1 MRNILYICFL
11 AFFLFGITTQVE
23 ARKKKK
29 VTKET
34 TKEEKKVEP
43 LTPYQKIFKGKKV
56 VTANGLM
63 TVHKIDGKVFVE
75 FPLALLDKDM
85 LLLSSIERTS
95 DHGDGA
101 VGQFGGYQIPFRFVR
116 KDSVLLARMDL
127 MGRPDNLSAER
138 NMDQAIESSNQA
150 GVYAMFKVLANT
162 PEHDAIVVDMTPL
175 FLESSTYTFPFY
187 SQGMNAFMGFIKREY
202 ELKEEWASV
211 RNIRVFDRNIMVTC
225 NMNFKANG
233 SFMGMRV
240 GEKDQPL
247 SVTVNKMLV
256 LLPEEPMRP
265 RLADSRIGASYI
277 TRERIKSEKSGMEKF
292 YLTKRWRL
300 EPVDEVAY
308 RRGELV
314 EVKKPIVFYMDT
326 LMPKMWRPA
335 IKEGFE
341 AWNAAFE
348 KIGFKNV
355 VRVVD
360 FPRNDPDF
368 DANNIDYSTI
378 RYAPGWLGGQ
388 PTMHIDMRTG
398 EILNASLCL
407 FDGFFSTQKV
417 IHMLLTAGA
426 DPKVRKIQFSQ
437 EEINDILRV
446 IMMQYA
452 GNHLGLE
459 VNLKASSAYPVD
471 SLRSPSFTRKYGLS
485 PSVMDALVS
494 NYVAQPEDVA
504 KGVAMLQYGLGEYDF
519 HAIKWLYQ
527 PIAEA
532 ASFEDE
538 VGVLDRWIREG
549 RKNPNLRFGHVYGQF
564 YDPSCHSQDLGDD
577 PLKATR
583 YFLENMKRTT
593 RGLWDWFREDD
604 ADYSLRTMYYAN
616 VINSCQQKL
625 SILALCLGGMYQE
638 NTFAT
643 ENIPPFRVVPRE
655 KQKEIVRYLL
665 KLEKELSWLSD
676 KEIERKVAIGNSA
689 KYEVTG
695 KILPT
700 LFSRLGAVAF
710 TAERGSGY
718 SVNEC
723 MDDIYKDVWE
733 GTLKNRKLTNAEMVR
748 QKQFLAIVNE
758 ASTVQKGFLPSAPKA
773 FVGEVPDIL
782 SLVKSTASAMNVF
795 NLQTFASQNK
805 IASFPFLGD
814 VGASDLRVLPYG
826 LQERQAM
833 AAEHYFAMLIRVR
846 DLLKTAVSRSSG
858 ETKIHYEYLLHS
870 INRSLDTTK

>member
-11 AFFLFGITTQVE
+11 AFFLFGSTTQVE

-29 VTKET
+29 ISKEAV
-34 TKEEKKVEP
+34 KEEKKTEP
-43 LTPYQKIFKGKKV
+43 LTPYQKIFKGKTV
-56 VTANGLM
+56 ETAKGLM

-85 LLLSSIERTS
+85 LLLSSIEQTS

-101 VGQFGGYQIPFRFVR
+101 VGQFGGYQIPFRFVQ

-127 MGRPDNLSAER
+127 MGRPVNLSTER

-150 GVYAMFKVLANT
+150 GVYAMFKILANT
-162 PEHDAIVVDMTPL
+162 PERDAIVVDMTPL
-175 FLESSTYTFPFY
+175 FLESSTYTFPLY
-187 SQGMNAFMGFIKREY
+187 PRGMNALMGFITRQY
-202 ELKEEWASV
+202 ELKKEWASV

-225 NMNFKANG
+225 NMDFKANG

-240 GEKDQPL
+240 GEKNQPL

-265 RLADSRIGASYI
+265 RLADSRIGASSI

-292 YLTKRWRL
+292 YLSKRWRL
-300 EPVDEVAY
+300 EPVDEEAY

-314 EVKKPIVFYMDT
+314 DVKKPIVFYMDT

-341 AWNAAFE
+341 AWNATFE

-360 FPRNDPDF
+360 FPKNDPNF

-388 PTMHIDMRTG
+388 PTMHVDMRTG

-407 FDGFFSTQKV
+407 FDGFFTTQKV
-417 IHMLLTAGA
+417 MHMLLTAGA
-426 DPKVRKIQFSQ
+426 DPKVRKMQFSQ

-446 IMMQYA
+446 SMMQYA
-452 GNHLGLE
+452 GSHLGLE
-459 VNLKASSAYPVD
+459 MNLKASSAYPVD

-485 PSVMDALVS
+485 PSVMDALAS

-504 KGVAMLQYGLGEYDF
+504 KGVAMLQSGLGEYDF

-538 VGVLDRWIREG
+538 VSTLDRWIREG
-549 RKNPNLRFGHVYGQF
+549 RQNPNLRFGHVYGQF

-583 YFLENMKRTT
+583 YFIENMKRTT
-593 RGLWDWFREDD
+593 RGLWDWFSEDD
-604 ADYSLRTMYYAN
+604 ADYSRRTIYYAN
-616 VINSCQQKL
+616 AINLLQQNL
-625 SILALCLGGMYQE
+625 NVLAFGLGGMYQE
-638 NTFAT
+638 NTHAT

-676 KEIERKVAIGNSA
+676 EEIERKVAIGNSS
-689 KYEVTG
+689 KYEVAS

-700 LFSRLGAVAF
+700 LFGRLSAVAF

-733 GTLKNRKLTNAEMVR
+733 GTLKNRKLTSAEMER

-758 ASTVQKGFLPSAPKA
+758 ASTARKGFVSSMPRA
-773 FVGEVPDIL
+773 FARENPDVL
-782 SLVKSTASAMNVF
+782 SLMNGTVSATNLF
-795 NLQTFASQNK
+795 QLQTLASQSE
-805 IASFPFLGD
+805 ITPSPLLTHA
-814 VGASDLRVLPYG
+814 GATDFYVLPYG
-826 LQERQAM
+826 FQKGQAM
-833 AAEHYFAMLIRVR
+833 AAEHYFAMLLRVQ
-846 DLLKTAVSRSSG
+846 DLLKTAIAKSSG
-858 ETKIHYEYLLHS
+858 ETKMHYEYLLHN
-870 INRSLDTTK
+870 IKKSLDTTK